1 MIAAARDP
9 LGGADLELTAFR
21 RPGRA
26 AAEPMVEGGPA
37 GARSGEP
44 PAEVARQ
51 AARDAAQEAAPQA
64 VQQTAQQAE
73 WLRAIAGR
81 DQRAFEKLYDATLAR
96 VFALARRIC
105 VDPALA
111 EEVVEDV
118 YVQVWR
124 EAPRFDA
131 SRGVPLAW
139 LLMITRSR
147 ALDALRRRDEA
158 VATAEPHLLASEDD
172 AAADPLQLLATF
184 EEASA
189 TRRALESLPARERQL
204 VALAF
209 MRGLTHAEIAQDTGL
224 PLGTVKTTIR
234 RALMTLKTLLGPHAP
249 QSNEFRN
256 GSEHHDE

>member
-9 LGGADLELTAFR
+9 QRGGDLELAAFR
-21 RPGRA
+21 SPGPDAVVGAALVADASVPVATRPSQA
-26 AAEPMVEGGPA
+26 
-37 GARSGEP
+37 
-44 PAEVARQ
+44 PAEAALQ
-51 AARDAAQEAAPQA
+51 AG
-64 VQQTAQQAE
+64 
-73 WLRAIAGR
+73 WLGAIANR
-81 DQRAFEKLYDATLAR
+81 DQRAFEQLYDATLAR

-105 VDPALA
+105 IDHALT

-158 VATAEPHLLASEDD
+158 IAIAEPHLLANEDD
-172 AAADPLQLLATF
+172 AAAAADPLQLLATF

-209 MRGLTHAEIAQDTGL
+209 MRGLTHAEIAQDSGL

-249 QSNEFRN
+249 QSNAIRN
-256 GSEHHDE
+256 GSENHDDE